1 MITAAPTQCVVTESV
16 FTSFVSSEWADFKER
31 RLSSER
37 LSGSSTVTQLG
48 SNRTVSHRASVTSEL
63 GSFVC
68 LEFSLSRVC
77 ILEQAEPPHKGMS
90 FLLGSKHPVSQGVQA
105 RLYEQSP
112 SPGRSDREFPPL
124 GTVRPGDLMFLFQ
137 PLCVSFR

>member
-48 SNRTVSHRASVTSEL
+48 IKITVSHRASVTSEL
-63 GSFVC
+63 GPFVC
-68 LEFSLSRVC
+68 LEFRLSRVC
-77 ILEQAEPPHKGMS
+77 VLEQAEPPHKGMS
-90 FLLGSKHPVSQGVQA
+90 FPLGSKHPISQGVQA
-105 RLYEQSP
+105 RLYEQSL
-112 SPGRSDREFPPL
+112 SPGRSDREFPL
-124 GTVRPGDLMFLFQ
+124 
-137 PLCVSFR
+137 